1 MVGEPAS
8 AGYLIEAQAIPGVK
22 KAANYPLNFVIVAR
36 IRFYICDQI
45 SQKHTTNVN
54 KP

>member
-1 MVGEPAS
+1 MEERRTEKA
-8 AGYLIEAQAIPGVK
+8 EEIPVVK

-36 IRFYICDQI
+36 IRFYLCDQI

-54 KP
+54 EP